1 MSLPSSVDVAIIGA
15 GAAGLGAAN
24 ALKNSGLSVLVLEA
38 RDRVGGRAHTIMA
51 SPDVTFDVGCGWL
64 HSADQ
69 NSFVKIAEQLGFEI
83 NRSLPPWRER
93 AYGKAFPQDDRDEFI
108 RALDAFYDR
117 AEQAAKEAERS
128 GRDGPANLCLEPGNR
143 WNPMIDAISTYINGC
158 ELDQV
163 SLLDM
168 DAYEDTDLNWR
179 VRRGYGALIAA
190 YGATCPLALNCE
202 VTLIDHSAKRVRIE
216 TSQGTLTADKVIV
229 TVPTNLIADE
239 AIRFH
244 PPLPAKVD
252 AARGLPLGLADKV
265 TLALDEPEALPKEGN
280 LRAATMRTAMG
291 TYHIRPFGQPCIEG
305 FFGGRF
311 AQSLEDAGPGA
322 LAAESINEIVSILGN
337 DFRRKLKPLAE
348 SRWAH
353 DPFAR
358 GSYSHALPGHAGDR
372 AVLAAPVDG
381 RLFFAGEATSPEFFS
396 TAHGARDS
404 GERAA
409 EEVIG
414 FAREQI
420 AYVPGSAARGE
431 HRILEGVI
439 LGLEIDVIG
448 GRIGW
453 LRLTGQRDDDDLV
466 LPVDIE
472 RLAREA
478 DGNHRTVW
486 INPPAIAVSRRPVA
500 IGVGAKG
507 KCRTSCMFD
516 PVRREYSRAVNDA
529 VAQKEDAEAAE
540 IPQRYPR
547 AAASDLLPGFGFQRI
562 ECVKLHAEAG
572 PDRLGHVVGQGFSCG
587 RRYQAAEDIGIAGI
601 VVELTAGPMF
611 GFQTPHQRQNASR
624 NLVTKR
630 FAVTINV

>member
-1 MSLPSSVDVAIIGA
+1 MSSFPSSVDVAIIGA

-24 ALKNSGLSVLVLEA
+24 ALKNSVLSVIVLEA
-38 RDRVGGRAHTIMA
+38 RDRLGGRAHTIMA
-51 SPDVTFDVGCGWL
+51 SPEVTFDVGCGWL
-64 HSADQ
+64 HSADE
-69 NSFVKIAEQLGFEI
+69 NSFVNIAETLGFEI

-93 AYGKAFPQDDRDEFI
+93 AYGKAFPQDDRNEFI
-108 RALDAFYDR
+108 AALDAFYGR
-117 AEQAAKEAERS
+117 AEQAAQEAMQS
-128 GRDGPANLCLEPGNR
+128 GRDGPANVCLESGNR

-190 YGATCPLALNCE
+190 YRPSCPIALNCA
-202 VTLIDHSAKRVRIE
+202 VTLIDHSAKRIRIE

-265 TLALDEPEALPKEGN
+265 TLALDEPEALPKRGN

-311 AQSLEDAGPGA
+311 AQSLEDAGDGA

-353 DPFAR
+353 DPSRAAR
-358 GSYSHALPGHAGDR
+358 IRTRCRACGGSRGAGRAGRWAIVLCGRGDLAGVFHDR
-372 AVLAAPVDG
+372 SWG
-381 RLFFAGEATSPEFFS
+381 AGP
-396 TAHGARDS
+396 

-409 EEVIG
+409 EEVM
-414 FAREQI
+414 
-420 AYVPGSAARGE
+420 AA
-431 HRILEGVI
+431 
-439 LGLEIDVIG
+439 
-448 GRIGW
+448 
-453 LRLTGQRDDDDLV
+453 
-466 LPVDIE
+466 
-472 RLAREA
+472 
-478 DGNHRTVW
+478 
-486 INPPAIAVSRRPVA
+486 PAS
-500 IGVGAKG
+500 
-507 KCRTSCMFD
+507 
-516 PVRREYSRAVNDA
+516 
-529 VAQKEDAEAAE
+529 Q
-540 IPQRYPR
+540 
-547 AAASDLLPGFGFQRI
+547 
-562 ECVKLHAEAG
+562 
-572 PDRLGHVVGQGFSCG
+572 
-587 RRYQAAEDIGIAGI
+587 
-601 VVELTAGPMF
+601 
-611 GFQTPHQRQNASR
+611 
-624 NLVTKR
+624 
-630 FAVTINV
+630 